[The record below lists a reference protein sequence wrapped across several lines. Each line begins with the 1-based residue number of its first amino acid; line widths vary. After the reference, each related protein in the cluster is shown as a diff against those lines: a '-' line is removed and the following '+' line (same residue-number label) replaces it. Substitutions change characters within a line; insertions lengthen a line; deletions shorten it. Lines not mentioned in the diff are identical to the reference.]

1 MNKEI
6 TKRNAFWLVISTLIT
21 VVFAV
26 PVSMQKRDTLIEKAC
41 GDLPYRV
48 SYRRQIKKY
57 TPEDVMQNK
66 VKIDLLEGVS
76 VDDMAVEVICNDA
89 FDQIKN
95 QNIFWDTVFNILQL
109 WLLMSVVT
117 AYVIKPQKN

>member
-21 VVFAV
+21 VVFAI

-41 GDLPYRV
+41 ADLPYKV

-57 TPEDVMQNK
+57 TPEDVMNNK

-76 VDDMAVEVICNDA
+76 LDELAIEDQCNDA
-89 FDQIKN
+89 FDDYKN
-95 QNIFWDTVFNILQL
+95 QNIIRDSVFNILQL

-117 AYVIKPQKN
+117 AYVTKPQ